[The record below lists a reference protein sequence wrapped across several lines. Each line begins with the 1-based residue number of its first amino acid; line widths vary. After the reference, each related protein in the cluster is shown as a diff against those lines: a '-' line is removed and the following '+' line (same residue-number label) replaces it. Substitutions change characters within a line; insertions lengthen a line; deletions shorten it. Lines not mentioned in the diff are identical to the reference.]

1 MTSSSDVKWR
11 LFWLWRSSFSSFLSL
26 VCKWFVVLWRR
37 LLAGSLLAWSL
48 PVPPKLNLLLK
59 VKLNL
64 LKPRRCWRL
73 SPRRDSPWGIVCLFV
88 SFLEVC
94 KCVFLSRLYT
104 KAVHLGFQRS
114 KRNQNPNVS
123 LLKLE
128 GVKDV
133 DAAHYYLGKR
143 VAFIYRATKRAGT
156 KHRVMWGKITRTHG
170 NSGAVRANFRHNL
183 PPKSIGATLRVMMF
197 PSRV

>member
-1 MTSSSDVKWR
+1 MVRGALKKTASGKPAR
-11 LFWLWRSSFSSFLSL
+11 LVTARPSKAAPAAEGEAKPAEAKK
-26 VCKWFVVLWRR
+26 V
-37 LLAGSLLAWSL
+37 
-48 PVPPKLNLLLK
+48 LK
-59 VKLNL
+59 VISK
-64 LKPRRCWRL
+64 KGQP
-73 SPRRDSPWGIVCLFV
+73 V
-88 SFLEVC
+88 
-94 KCVFLSRLYT
+94 RLYT